1 MKHIPELEEELEQEK
16 QRAAGLETQVT
27 SLESEASQNKTIGNE
42 ERSAMQ
48 LELQR
53 AT

>member
-1 MKHIPELEEELEQEK
+1 MKHIPELEEELESEK
-16 QRAAGLETQVT
+16 QKASDLESKVATLETE
-27 SLESEASQNKTIGNE
+27 LSENKTIGNE
-42 ERSAMQ
+42 ERSSMQ